1 MSREGKEEQMTE
13 QRQPAET
20 RRDPRERYEPPAIIY
35 RGKLEVYAVSCTK
48 AVAGC
53 VTQNVS

>member
-1 MSREGKEEQMTE
+1 MTE